1 MSNVRQMVVAVIAL
15 ALPVWTGA
23 LFAEQAVVP
32 IEATAQTEAGTG
44 GGVDNG
50 IAAEEAGTPANTVT
64 GWVVD
69 AGGWLG
75 MGLDGAKHQQDAVAS
90 ANMGSPLVIL
100 TDHGAVVYPVTLTA
114 PSSPKAN
121 NARLLPFAGQRV
133 TVTGQVI
140 RRGRERGVVIETV
153 AKAPGTEKTAS
164 FADRETTGVRLVA
177 RVADLSCWVGKGES
191 GAAHVQCA
199 QACAKAG
206 EPLVLVSDSGYIYY
220 PVSKTMPQ
228 GPADVATL
236 MKYCEQKVQVTGRL
250 IERGR
255 ERAIVIDNVT
265 AYAPVTE
272 QGSLRSDR

>member
-1 MSNVRQMVVAVIAL
+1 MVVAMMAL
-15 ALPVWTGA
+15 ALLAWTGA
-23 LFAEQAVVP
+23 LYAEQDVVP
-32 IEATAQTEAGTG
+32 VETNADAGVGIGGETG
-44 GGVDNG
+44 GGV
-50 IAAEEAGTPANTVT
+50 AAEEAGTTANSVT

-75 MGLDGAKHQQDAVAS
+75 MGFDGAKHQQDAVAS

-100 TDHGAVVYPVTLTA
+100 TEHGSVVYPVTLTV
-114 PSSPKAN
+114 PSSPKTD
-121 NARLLPFAGQRV
+121 NARLIPFAGQRV
-133 TVTGQVI
+133 TVTGQVV
-140 RRGRERGVVIETV
+140 RRGRERGIVIETV
-153 AKAPGTEKTAS
+153 AKAAGTERTVS
-164 FADRETTGVRLVA
+164 FPDRETANVQIVA

-220 PVSKTMPQ
+220 PVGKTMPA

-236 MKYCEQKVQVTGRL
+236 MQYCEQKVTVTGKL

-255 ERAIVIDNVT
+255 ERAIMIDNVV
-265 AYAPVTE
+265 AYAPGPVP
-272 QGSLRSDR
+272 GSVRSGK

>member
-1 MSNVRQMVVAVIAL
+1 MNNPRQMVVAVTAL
-15 ALPVWTGA
+15 ALLVWTGA
-23 LFAEQAVVP
+23 LFAEQAVIP
-32 IEATAQTEAGTG
+32 TEANAQTEAGSG
-44 GGVDNG
+44 GGVGNG
-50 IAAEEAGTPANTVT
+50 IAAEEVGTSANTVT

-114 PSSPKAN
+114 PSNPKAS
-121 NARLLPFAGQRV
+121 NAELSPFAGQRV

-140 RRGRERGVVIETV
+140 RRGRERGIVIGTVV
-153 AKAPGTEKTAS
+153 KAPGAERTAS
-164 FADRETTGVRLVA
+164 SADRETANVRLVA
-177 RVADLSCWVGKGES
+177 RVADLSCWIAKGES

-199 QACAKAG
+199 QACAKDG

-228 GPADVATL
+228 GPSDIATL
-236 MKYCEQKVQVTGRL
+236 LKYCEQKVQVTGRL

-255 ERAIVIDNVT
+255 ERAIVIDNVA
-265 AYAPVTE
+265 AYTPVTE
-272 QGSLRSDR
+272 QGNLRSEK